1 MSWDFKQLANIIFL
15 KMCILES
22 HAFLL
27 VIPLNL
33 GQLFALLVLAI
44 SINFLNLK
52 SLSDKLPL
60 SLPTPG

>member
-1 MSWDFKQLANIIFL
+1 MSWDFKQLANIVFL
-15 KMCILES
+15 KMYILES

-33 GQLFALLVLAI
+33 HLNLGQLFALLVLVI

-52 SLSDKLPL
+52 SLSDKLP
-60 SLPTPG
+60 